1 MIGREG
7 IVSGIRPEQIERKLE
22 AAFSPTRLEVID
34 ESEQHR
40 GHGGWREGGGTHYR
54 VVMRATAFA
63 GMSRV
68 ARSRAVHAA
77 LAEELAG
84 GVHAL
89 ALDLAPPD

>member
-1 MIGREG
+1 M
-7 IVSGIRPEQIERKLE
+7 SGIKPEQLE
-22 AAFSPTRLEVID
+22 AKLNAVFAPTRLEVID

-54 VVMRATAFA
+54 VVMRAPAFA

-68 ARSRAVHAA
+68 QRSRAVHSA
-77 LAEELAG
+77 LSDELAG